1 MTDQTKWGIPELQ
14 TANRAKKYET
24 DRLKRL
30 EATIDM
36 IIMWLNSNIDDY
48 TNEVSSSPDIESK
61 NVLAQ
66 DSTDLK
72 QKIELALD
80 PSTSVLDIKNG
91 DL

>member
-1 MTDQTKWGIPELQ
+1 MTDQTKWGIPELH

-36 IIMWLNSNIDDY
+36 IILWLNSNIDDY

-61 NVLAQ
+61 NALAQ

-80 PSTSVLDIKNG
+80 PSTSILDIKNG

>member
-30 EATIDM
+30 EATIEM
-36 IIMWLNSNIDDY
+36 VKIWLNSNIDDY

-61 NVLAQ
+61 NALAQ
-66 DSTDLK
+66 DSADLK